1 MLSGFCS
8 FKLRSRHCFIFKNLE
23 LLIYYM
29 LAKSADPKLC
39 ATLLLPRS
47 HLVILLTLCHKILV
61 VIPQF
66 IFFFILISYLLDI
79 VLML

>member
-1 MLSGFCS
+1 MLSGFRS

-29 LAKSADPKLC
+29 LAKSADPKLR
-39 ATLLLPRS
+39 ATLLLLRS

>member
-1 MLSGFCS
+1 MLSGFRS

-29 LAKSADPKLC
+29 LAKSADPKLR

>member
-1 MLSGFCS
+1 MLSGFRS

-23 LLIYYM
+23 LIIYYM
-29 LAKSADPKLC
+29 QAKSADPRMC
-39 ATLLLPRS
+39 ATLLLPTS
-47 HLVILLTLCHKILV
+47 HLMILLTLCHKILV